1 MTEPDVFAARNG
13 AQQPAADG
21 GNGAPVFTKVHTR
34 RGFEYIYEQIR
45 NAVTEGK
52 FRPGDRLPPE
62 REMAQ
67 IFGVSRQ
74 GVREALR
81 GLEMNG
87 LIESRPGVTGG
98 VFIKP
103 GDTQVVTR
111 AMTDLASL
119 GTLSSESLLEARILL
134 CSDIIRLA
142 CERATA
148 EDLKRLEEDIE
159 FTRKQ
164 NKTTEAGVQR
174 TAEITEFYRLLAM
187 ASHNEV
193 LVMLTDSLAQI
204 VRARLNRVSPAPRS
218 DVVRV
223 RRNIL
228 GYLRAGD
235 ADKAIDELTRH
246 LKRLEKMLVSLETP
260 KQEAAQ

>member
-1 MTEPDVFAARNG
+1 MVEPEVFTAREG
-13 AQQPAADG
+13 AQQREAGTRPDAS
-21 GNGAPVFTKVHTR
+21 VFTKVHTR

-52 FRPGDRLPPE
+52 FRPGDRLPAE

-103 GDTQVVTR
+103 GDPKVVAR
-111 AMTDLASL
+111 AMNDLATL

-142 CERATA
+142 CERATE
-148 EDLKRLEEDIE
+148 EDLQKLEDDIE

-164 NKTTEAGVQR
+164 TKKSEAGLER
-174 TAEITEFYRLLAM
+174 TEQITEFYRLLAM

-204 VRARLNRVSPAPRS
+204 VHARLNRVAPSPRS
-218 DVVRV
+218 DVIRV

-228 GYLRAGD
+228 DCLRAGD
-235 ADKAIDELTRH
+235 ADKAINELTNH
-246 LKRLEKMLVSLETP
+246 LKRLEKMLLTLEKPAT
-260 KQEAAQ
+260 